1 MSSAFW
7 RATRTSP
14 ASLPNCLPAALMLLV
29 TSEKSVWR
37 RGTLTPRIFLGR
49 LPTVRPS
56 RTPPATPAIAPSAP
70 VATPTPIVLPLGAL
84 SRTPLAAD
92 EAVWEARSRPLA
104 PADPFLDLVD
114 PFLDLVRELSGAL
127 PRVRLAV
134 AAAARFVPDALALDA
149 LPLDELGD
157 RLPLDELGDLDRDL
171 DPRAAAAADD
181 AWELLPSP
189 PLLPARE
196 APLAESEAGALPLD
210 CGVVLRDVVPLRCVA
225 GAIS

>member
-56 RTPPATPAIAPSAP
+56 RTPPATPAFAPSAP

-92 EAVWEARSRPLA
+92 ETVSEARSRPLA

-114 PFLDLVRELSGAL
+114 PFLDLVRELPGAL

-134 AAAARFVPDALALDA
+134 AAAPRFVPDALALDA

-157 RLPLDELGDLDRDL
+157 FERDL

-196 APLAESEAGALPLD
+196 APLGEPEAGALPLD
-210 CGVVLRDVVPLRCVA
+210 CGVVLLDVVPLRCVSV
-225 GAIS
+225 AIS